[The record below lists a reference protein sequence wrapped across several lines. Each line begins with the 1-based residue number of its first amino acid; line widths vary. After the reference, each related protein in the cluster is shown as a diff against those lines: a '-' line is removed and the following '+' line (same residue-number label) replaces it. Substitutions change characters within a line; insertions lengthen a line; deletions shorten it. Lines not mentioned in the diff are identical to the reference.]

1 MEDGLPSGRQGL
13 MSGEG
18 RLLGG
23 DGVSLMGLGISRAV
37 RICGREDGGE
47 PAGRGGVHGEIGEGE
62 KCAIGTT
69 VGPSSG

>member
-1 MEDGLPSGRQGL
+1 M
-13 MSGEG
+13 
-18 RLLGG
+18 GG
-23 DGVSLMGLGISRAV
+23 DGVSLVGLGIARAV